1 MIAGVYVDR
10 WNRKRITVL
19 SDSIRAFLVLAF
31 LLVDSP
37 DRMWLLY
44 VVAFAQAAIGI
55 FDEPAKSALIPE
67 IVGADK
73 LLGANSLSMTSRI
86 VAGVVGTGCAGL
98 VAGLAGT
105 VAPVYVIDGATFA
118 VSALLMSRLRLSGV
132 APGASSEHHFWAQL
146 GQGLALLRSSRPLRG
161 VLVGATVVMLGLGAV
176 NVLLVPFVV
185 GTLQISATWF
195 GALEASQV
203 AAMVMAGAL
212 VAALAKALR
221 PPTMV
226 VLGLGGAGV
235 VVAGMA
241 AATSVWHLMA
251 LLFLV
256 GWFVAP
262 AQAGIST
269 IFQTEAPPELLG
281 RAAASL
287 STAVTAAS
295 VTSMALAG
303 AAAAVIGVRGVFVVG
318 GALTAL
324 AALLAA
330 FLFREPKA
338 RVVVV

>member
-1 MIAGVYVDR
+1 
-10 WNRKRITVL
+10 
-19 SDSIRAFLVLAF
+19 
-31 LLVDSP
+31 
-37 DRMWLLY
+37 
-44 VVAFAQAAIGI
+44 
-55 FDEPAKSALIPE
+55 
-67 IVGADK
+67 
-73 LLGANSLSMTSRI
+73 
-86 VAGVVGTGCAGL
+86 
-98 VAGLAGT
+98 
-105 VAPVYVIDGATFA
+105 
-118 VSALLMSRLRLSGV
+118 
-132 APGASSEHHFWAQL
+132 
-146 GQGLALLRSSRPLRG
+146 
-161 VLVGATVVMLGLGAV
+161 
-176 NVLLVPFVV
+176 
-185 GTLQISATWF
+185 
-195 GALEASQV
+195 
-203 AAMVMAGAL
+203 
-212 VAALAKALR
+212 
-221 PPTMV
+221 
-226 VLGLGGAGV
+226 
-235 VVAGMA
+235 MA

-338 RVVVV
+338 KVGVV